1 MTDFISPVFWYILTI
16 GVLVT
21 VHEWGHFIVAR
32 WCGVHVD
39 RFSVGFGRAL
49 FQRVGRNGTE
59 YRLALIPFGGYVKMR
74 DSREQELTPAMLI
87 SAFDHKPV
95 GKRFAIVAAGPLANL
110 LLCIALLWAALTL
123 GTQELR
129 PLLGPSTGLAQQA
142 GFQVGDE
149 IRSVDG
155 TPVQT
160 WNDALPIIAIA
171 AMDRRPLAVG
181 VTGSNGETSERMLD
195 LDRLPS
201 DFKQSRLLQE
211 IGFTPFFANPSPII
225 GSVQPDSPAD
235 GVLQAGDEI
244 TAIDGHTVEAFADI
258 PVILGKTAQSGR
270 NVSIGVRRDG
280 RNLTFYLE
288 PARLAGNEA
297 NPWRLGI
304 ASLSATKTVQY
315 PFWQALPKAMDKTA
329 TMASDSIAVIRRLLT
344 GTATVDNLS
353 GPIGIAK
360 AADNQAGW
368 GLPAFL
374 SFLAAIS
381 LALCIM
387 NLLPIPLLDGGH
399 LLYYA
404 WEWLTGKPVPEN
416 VQAFGQR
423 IGLFLLVAL
432 LGIALFNDFLRI
444 LYN

>member
-32 WCGVHVD
+32 GCGVHVD

-49 FQRVGRNGTE
+49 YKRIGKNGTE

-74 DSREQELTPAMLI
+74 DSREQDLTTEMLT

-110 LLCIALLWAALTL
+110 LLCIALLWAALSL

-129 PLLGPSTGLAQQA
+129 PLLGPSSGLAQQA
-142 GFQVGDE
+142 GFRAGDE
-149 IRSVDG
+149 IRSVGG
-155 TPVQT
+155 TSVQT
-160 WNDALPIIAIA
+160 WNDALPIIALA

-181 VTGSNGETSERMLD
+181 VTGSDGEAADRRLE
-195 LDRLPS
+195 LDRLPE

-225 GSVQPDSPAD
+225 GSVQPGSPAD

-244 TAIDGHTVEAFADI
+244 QSIDGLAVAAFADI
-258 PVILGKTAQSGR
+258 PVILGKTAHSGR

-280 RNLTFYLE
+280 QDLTFYLE
-288 PARLAGNEA
+288 PARLDGNEA

-304 ASLSATKTVQY
+304 ASLQATKTVQY
-315 PFWQALPKAMDKTA
+315 PFWQALPEAVAKTA
-329 TMASDSIAVIRRLLT
+329 TMTSDSVAVIRRLLT
-344 GTATVDNLS
+344 GTASVDNLS

-360 AADNQAGW
+360 AADSQASW

-404 WEWLTGKPVPEN
+404 CEWLTGRPVPEN
-416 VQAFGQR
+416 IQAFGQK

>member
-49 FQRVGRNGTE
+49 FKRMGRNGTE

-74 DSREQELTPAMLI
+74 DSREQELTPAMAG

-110 LLCIALLWAALTL
+110 LLCIALLWAALSL

-142 GFQVGDE
+142 GFLAGDE

-155 TPVQT
+155 TAVQT
-160 WNDALPIIAIA
+160 WNDALPIIALA

-181 VTGSNGETSERMLD
+181 VNGSDGRKAMRRLD
-195 LDRLPS
+195 LDRLPA
-201 DFKQSRLLQE
+201 DFSQSRLLQE
-211 IGFTPFFANPSPII
+211 IGFTPFFANPSPIVGMI
-225 GSVQPDSPAD
+225 QPGSPAD
-235 GVLQAGDEI
+235 GILLAGDEI
-244 TAIDGHTVEAFADI
+244 TAIDGFAVGSFADI
-258 PVILGKTAQSGR
+258 PDILAKTAQSGR
-270 NVSIGVRRDG
+270 NLKLAVHRDG
-280 RNLTFYLE
+280 RDLTFFIE
-288 PARLAGNEA
+288 PVRLADDRTGR
-297 NPWRLGI
+297 WRLGI
-304 ASLSATKTVQY
+304 ASLQATKTVQY
-315 PFWQALPKAMDKTA
+315 PFWQALPKAVGKTV
-329 TMASDSIAVIRRLLT
+329 TMTSDSIAVIRRLLT
-344 GTATVDNLS
+344 GAASVDNLS

-360 AADNQAGW
+360 AADSQASW

-404 WEWLTGKPVPEN
+404 SEWLTGRPVPEN
-416 VQAFGQR
+416 VQAFGQK